1 MKLRLKKSKPADT
14 EHLLIGI
21 SSAYEDFRLSYF
33 LNKQFQTSFIKQPN
47 IPFYNAKGLIGHF
60 NFHTFYNQDL
70 RIEYYLF
77 SNKNLQS
84 SVIPKYRHFE
94 YFVLFKH
101 SSFSIPV
108 DDILKELWEISIVNA
123 AIKIPINTIKN
134 LNDIL
139 EDIELHL
146 IEVNAKQN
154 KKEAPQ
160 WLW

>member
-1 MKLRLKKSKPADT
+1 MKLRLKKTKSTHSD
-14 EHLLIGI
+14 HLLIGI

-33 LNKQFQTSFIKQPN
+33 LNKRFQTSFIKLPDV
-47 IPFYNAKGLIGHF
+47 PFYNAKGLIGHF
-60 NFHTFYNQDL
+60 NFHSFYNPDL

-77 SNKNLQS
+77 SNKTKQAV
-84 SVIPKYRHFE
+84 VIPKYRHFE

-101 SSFSIPV
+101 SSFSVPVEDLLKDLWGIP
-108 DDILKELWEISIVNA
+108 IVNA
-123 AIKIPINTIKN
+123 AIKIPLENIKTLDN
-134 LNDIL
+134 IL

-146 IEVNAKQN
+146 IDVNAKLN